1 MLLASNFFLFEKCKI
16 IKENDFSFINRIQNI
31 DMNDSFIE
39 NFPQI
44 VDLLDGNACFLYLV
58 AKNYV
63 NLGL

>member
-1 MLLASNFFLFEKCKI
+1 MLLASNFFLFVKCKI
-16 IKENDFSFINRIQNI
+16 IKENDFSFINRVQDIG
-31 DMNDSFIE
+31 MNDSFID

-44 VDLLDGNACFLYLV
+44 FDLLDGTACFLYLV